1 MTLHGFKNNY
11 HHKVLA
17 GYVPLKTEETYA
29 LLHRFDYLSYIRVC
43 QAYRNISRKCK
54 QYFYGDKEL
63 EQAFIV
69 FFQANF
75 MQPVRG
81 ETPIDLI
88 KYGGARRL
96 ADQIE
101 RDWELVSY
109 NQHPYMMYVYNE
121 KNHDLSEKAEYNAQL
136 AQGDKPMEVQL
147 AEVLG
152 SKLSEAKES
161 KGGKLDMQECHKIFE
176 EVYSI
181 YKSALVGAQRGM
193 DGEYKD
199 FLEQKRPFVDSNG
212 HVKTD

>member
-17 GYVPLKTEETYA
+17 GYVPLKTEDTYA
-29 LLHRFDYLSYIRVC
+29 LLHRFDYLSYIRLC

-54 QYFYGDKEL
+54 QYFYGDKEM

-69 FFQANF
+69 FLQENF

-88 KYGGARRL
+88 KYGGRRRM

-109 NQHPYMMYVYNE
+109 NQHPYMMNVYDTKNE
-121 KNHDLSEKAEYNAQL
+121 DLRQKAEHNAQL

-147 AEVLG
+147 AEVLNR
-152 SKLSEAKES
+152 S
-161 KGGKLDMQECHKIFE
+161 
-176 EVYSI
+176 
-181 YKSALVGAQRGM
+181 R
-193 DGEYKD
+193 
-199 FLEQKRPFVDSNG
+199 
-212 HVKTD
+212 